1 MWLLEDTFHLF
12 ERQLRAS
19 VRMPVFVLLSV
30 VQPLLWV
37 VIFSQLF
44 RAVTSISG
52 FSGDSYVQFLAP
64 GVAVMTA
71 LFGAAYSGLGLL
83 GDMRSGVLDRM
94 LATPVH
100 RSALIGGRLT
110 FSACQV
116 VVQSCVILAAASL
129 LGARPRGGAGGL
141 LLTLAAAALL
151 GAGIA
156 ALSSAIALV
165 TRRQELVLGVMN
177 SLALPMTFLSS
188 LMMDPALMPRWIR
201 LAATVNP
208 VDWAVVTA
216 RGGYERGLAAGV
228 NPEAALLAGFTLA
241 TTVFATRA
249 FRRYRSSL

>member
-1 MWLLEDTFHLF
+1 MRFLEDTFYLF
-12 ERQLRAS
+12 ERQLRSS
-19 VRMPVFVLLSV
+19 VRMPVFVLMSI

-44 RAVTSISG
+44 GAIASLSS
-52 FSGDSYVQFLAP
+52 FSGESYVQFLAP

-94 LATPVH
+94 LATPVR

-116 VVQSCVILAAASL
+116 VVQSCVILAAASV

-156 ALSSAIALV
+156 ALSNAIALL

-177 SLALPMTFLSS
+177 FVALPMTFLSS
-188 LMMDPALMPRWIR
+188 LMMDPGLMPRWIR
-201 LAATVNP
+201 LVAVVNP

-216 RGGYERGLAAGV
+216 RGGYERGLTAEVA
-228 NPEAALLAGFTLA
+228 PAAALLAGFTLA
-241 TTVFATRA
+241 TTAFATRA
-249 FRRYRSSL
+249 FRRYRSAR